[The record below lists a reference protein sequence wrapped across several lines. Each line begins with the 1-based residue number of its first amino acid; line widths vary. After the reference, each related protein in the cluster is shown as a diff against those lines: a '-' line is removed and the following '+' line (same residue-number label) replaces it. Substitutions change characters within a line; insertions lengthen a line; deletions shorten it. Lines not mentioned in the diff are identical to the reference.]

1 LLAHS
6 PYGESDR
13 VNGFE
18 LRIAID
24 PALEEELVDRL
35 VEYNKSRSAVVRERF
50 EPANL
55 KSEPV
60 HVFALGPD
68 GMLGGCA
75 GRVERVWHWLT
86 VDTMWVDPSVRGE
99 GIGTALLGSIEVEGR
114 RRGCRWADV
123 TTFDFQ
129 APDFYRRCGYEQYG
143 VKHDYPPGHANYFF
157 RKDL

>member
-1 LLAHS
+1 
-6 PYGESDR
+6 
-13 VNGFE
+13 VNAAEFE
-18 LRIAID
+18 LRIGVD
-24 PALEEELVDRL
+24 PGLEDELVDRL
-35 VEYNKSRSAVVRERF
+35 VEYNTARSAVVRERF

-68 GMLGGCA
+68 ASLLGGCA
-75 GRVERVWHWLT
+75 ARVERVWRWLT
-86 VDTMWVDPSVRGE
+86 IDTMWVDASVRSR
-99 GIGTALLGSIEVEGR
+99 GIGTALLRSIEAEGA

-129 APDFYRRCGYEQYG
+129 APDFYRNAGYEQYG

-157 RKDL
+157 RKDLTSK